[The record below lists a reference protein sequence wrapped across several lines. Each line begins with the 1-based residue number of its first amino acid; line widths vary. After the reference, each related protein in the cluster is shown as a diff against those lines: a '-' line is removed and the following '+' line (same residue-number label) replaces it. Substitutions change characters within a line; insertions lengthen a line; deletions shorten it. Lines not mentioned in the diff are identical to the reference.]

1 MLLTHKS
8 WHPTNSPQQCKMFW
22 LSLSSLHSPG
32 RLRLNLKHMFSVTLW
47 KMSIK
52 RCRVNENI
60 FYKYFVVVLVPTIQR
75 FTKVCCCVMR
85 GSFFLVG
92 AKKKKSNLLKFAK
105 NFRLLSQSFQ
115 LITWYI
121 HVAYTV
127 YFRLKLGDVD
137 DILKPGVGG
146 IGRGREITLNTR
158 HVGILVSGNCEIS
171 NIWNM

>member
-1 MLLTHKS
+1 MQDVLIVTKFAS
-8 WHPTNSPQQCKMFW
+8 QPRTAEIKPKTQ
-22 LSLSSLHSPG
+22 
-32 RLRLNLKHMFSVTLW
+32 MFSVTLR
-47 KMSIK
+47 KLSIT

-60 FYKYFVVVLVPTIQR
+60 FYKYFVVALVPTIQR
-75 FTKVCCCVMR
+75 FTKVCL
-85 GSFFLVG
+85 GGGG
-92 AKKKKSNLLKFAK
+92 AKKNNSNLLKFAK
-105 NFRLLSQSFQ
+105 NFRWLSQRFQ

>member
-1 MLLTHKS
+1 MQDVLIVTKFAS
-8 WHPTNSPQQCKMFW
+8 QPRTAEIKPKTQ
-22 LSLSSLHSPG
+22 
-32 RLRLNLKHMFSVTLW
+32 MFSVTLR
-47 KMSIK
+47 KLSIT

-60 FYKYFVVVLVPTIQR
+60 FYKYFVVALVPTIQL
-75 FTKVCCCVMR
+75 FTKVCL
-85 GSFFLVG
+85 GG
-92 AKKKKSNLLKFAK
+92 AKKNNSNLLKFAK
-105 NFRLLSQSFQ
+105 NFRWLSRRFQ

>member
-1 MLLTHKS
+1 MQDVLIVTKFAS
-8 WHPTNSPQQCKMFW
+8 QPRTAEIKPKTQ
-22 LSLSSLHSPG
+22 
-32 RLRLNLKHMFSVTLW
+32 MFSVTLR
-47 KMSIK
+47 KLSIT

-60 FYKYFVVVLVPTIQR
+60 FYKYFVVALVPTIQR

-85 GSFFLVG
+85 ESFFLGG
-92 AKKKKSNLLKFAK
+92 AQKNNSNLLKFAK
-105 NFRLLSQSFQ
+105 NFRWLSQRFQ

>member
-1 MLLTHKS
+1 MQDVLIVTKFAS
-8 WHPTNSPQQCKMFW
+8 QPRTAEIKPKTQ
-22 LSLSSLHSPG
+22 
-32 RLRLNLKHMFSVTLW
+32 MFSVTLR
-47 KMSIK
+47 KLSIT

-60 FYKYFVVVLVPTIQR
+60 FYKYFVVALVPTIQR
-75 FTKVCCCVMR
+75 FTKVCL
-85 GSFFLVG
+85 GGG
-92 AKKKKSNLLKFAK
+92 AKKNNSNLLKFAK
-105 NFRLLSQSFQ
+105 NFRWLSQRFQ